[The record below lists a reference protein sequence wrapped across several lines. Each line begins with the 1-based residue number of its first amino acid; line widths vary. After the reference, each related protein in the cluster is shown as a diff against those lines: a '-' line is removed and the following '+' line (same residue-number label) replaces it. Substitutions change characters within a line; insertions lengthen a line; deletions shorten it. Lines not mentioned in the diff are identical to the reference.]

1 MTDLFDGLPAIFR
14 DTFGESVTYT
24 KSGGSPLEVRAV
36 VLTPALLVQ
45 GLAEIDVVTAN
56 TEIHCA
62 VADLPAG
69 YGEGDAVVV
78 RGVGYRVRAPMPDGH
93 GMVRM
98 PLLKA

>member
-14 DTFGESVTYT
+14 DTFGEAVTYM
-24 KSGGSPLEVRAV
+24 KVGDAHLEIQAV

-45 GLAEIDVVTAN
+45 GLAEIDVVTAD

-69 YGEGDAVVV
+69 YGEGDTVVV
-78 RGVGYRVRAPMPDGH
+78 RGASYRVKAPMPDGH
-93 GMVRM
+93 GMVRL
-98 PLLKA
+98 PLFKA